1 MPSVARPSAPGR
13 SIGPIEP
20 ELNQTPLSQHLC
32 CRPEVTFLV
41 NITLGWGLLMKA
53 EDGEKGEGRKDTW
66 SLAGLHSHTG
76 PDLPGAPWDSTLWGS
91 GPPPSPL
98 VPQCELGGAGPERSG
113 LPWTHPCGPDL
124 SPWVPPGLDSEPR
137 SAPAPQG
144 CREPLSTP
152 PAPSHPPTFE
162 AQASPVLG
170 AGGDLWRP
178 ILFEE
183 WPLGREGSP
192 HFHPHLHDVLSG
204 PVKSPE
210 VPPARGLGVRGA
222 LIIPLAHRG
231 ASLPHPISTVGSQ
244 GEGLPMAAAQG
255 SKVNWWGRL

>member
-152 PAPSHPPTFE
+152 PAPSHPQHLKP
-162 AQASPVLG
+162 
-170 AGGDLWRP
+170 RP
-178 ILFEE
+178 ALYWGQVET
-183 WPLGREGSP
+183 S
-192 HFHPHLHDVLSG
+192 
-204 PVKSPE
+204 
-210 VPPARGLGVRGA
+210 GVRFSLRSGRWGGRA
-222 LIIPLAHRG
+222 PLTSIP
-231 ASLPHPISTVGSQ
+231 TC
-244 GEGLPMAAAQG
+244 MMF
-255 SKVNWWGRL
+255 

>member
-91 GPPPSPL
+91 GPPPLTASSPVRAWGCRAREVRAALDSPL
-98 VPQCELGGAGPERSG
+98 WS
-113 LPWTHPCGPDL
+113 
-124 SPWVPPGLDSEPR
+124 
-137 SAPAPQG
+137 
-144 CREPLSTP
+144 
-152 PAPSHPPTFE
+152 
-162 AQASPVLG
+162 
-170 AGGDLWRP
+170 
-178 ILFEE
+178 
-183 WPLGREGSP
+183 
-192 HFHPHLHDVLSG
+192 
-204 PVKSPE
+204 
-210 VPPARGLGVRGA
+210 
-222 LIIPLAHRG
+222 
-231 ASLPHPISTVGSQ
+231 
-244 GEGLPMAAAQG
+244 
-255 SKVNWWGRL
+255 